1 MCSILCLWIASS
13 SPLFLSLS
21 LSLLFDAATLPVLA
35 NPTATKSLPARS
47 ASYLLAVDW
56 APANAAGRVDTAHIA
71 AHLITLVASIAATAA
86 IAAASAPAA
95 ADATAS
101 VVIISR
107 LPVKLLPS
115 PPKIKKRINKSAM
128 NPVCGF
134 QRHRPAV
141 SIS

>member
-1 MCSILCLWIASS
+1 MNDKYIRRVMCSILCLWIASS

-115 PPKIKKRINKSAM
+115 PPQKEKNK
-128 NPVCGF
+128 
-134 QRHRPAV
+134 
-141 SIS
+141 